1 MAHLRLELCHKAS
14 EQREDESM
22 QKTKARRVGQA
33 LLLVGLLFFPV
44 IPSVPAQQDAA
55 PQEQP
60 QQVPTSQQ
68 PSPAKSPQPASS
80 QPQQSPTPDAS
91 PRVIRAIGD
100 VELDDDIEINIE
112 NLEKWAEKNDV
123 TKLVPYINGRSIK
136 GNYPEEI
143 HLERGR
149 IIYHLEINPEN
160 KKTWIDLLGEPHSL
174 RENVTLSVGPEGTGS
189 AFDSVHERD
198 NPISMTVISPVY
210 GLIALLIITV
220 TLILLLWFVTHTNI
234 IREPGP
240 PPTPGKR
247 RPYNLGRAQMAFW
260 FFLIYAS
267 YVTIWLVTGAL
278 DTITTS
284 LLALMGISAGTALGE
299 AMIDNGKDTAK
310 TNQVND
316 LMAEKEALEKSIS
329 ETQPQLEAANEA
341 ASTALTDQSNRDAL
355 NRQLTDTRTR
365 LGQVEQQLR
374 TLSAQQ
380 PSLVSSGFLRDILSD
395 SSGYSFHRFQIF
407 AWTIVLGIIFISSVY
422 NSLSMP
428 EFSPT
433 LLGLMGLSAGTYIGF
448 KFPEQK

>member
-1 MAHLRLELCHKAS
+1 MQKLKAS
-14 EQREDESM
+14 RL
-22 QKTKARRVGQA
+22 AQA
-33 LLLVGLLFFPV
+33 ILLAGLLFFPV
-44 IPSVPAQQDAA
+44 IPSVLAQQGAAQQDQAQ
-55 PQEQP
+55 PDPTP
-60 QQVPTSQQ
+60 QQPA
-68 PSPAKSPQPASS
+68 PAKSPQPTAS

-91 PRVIRAIGD
+91 PKVIRAIGD
-100 VELDDDIEINIE
+100 VELDDVIEVNIE

-136 GNYPEEI
+136 GNYPEEL

-149 IIYHLEINPEN
+149 IIYHLEITPEN
-160 KKTWIDLLGEPHSL
+160 KQTWIDLLGEPHSL
-174 RENVTLSVGPEGTGS
+174 RRPVTLSVGPEGTGS
-189 AFDSVHERD
+189 AFDSIHERD
-198 NPISMTVISPVY
+198 NPINMTVISPVY

-220 TLILLLWFVTHTNI
+220 TLILLLWLVTHTNI
-234 IREPGP
+234 IREPGVC
-240 PPTPGKR
+240 PTPGKR

-267 YVTIWLVTGAL
+267 YVTIWLITGAL

-310 TNQVND
+310 TNQVTD
-316 LMAEKEALEKSIS
+316 LTAEKQALEQSIS

-355 NRQLTDTRTR
+355 NRQLTDSRTR
-365 LGQVEQQLR
+365 LGQIDQQLR
-374 TLSAQQ
+374 TLSSQQ
-380 PSLVSSGFLRDILSD
+380 SSMVSSGFLRDILSD

-422 NSLSMP
+422 NRLSMP